1 MFAVSSHF
9 FGRPI
14 SLHPVQPAYFDSV
27 HRLALSNSRDATIMV
42 SSWNLERSKR
52 AATVSYN
59 SFEAI
64 LTLKLRLSTGAKLP
78 LVETK
83 NAFHWQ

>member
-1 MFAVSSHF
+1 LNGVMALILRYFTEFGRFRGTLRKSGWKCRLKKFMFAVSSHF

-42 SSWNLERSKR
+42 
-52 AATVSYN
+52 
-59 SFEAI
+59 
-64 LTLKLRLSTGAKLP
+64 
-78 LVETK
+78 
-83 NAFHWQ
+83 